1 MGKNAASVFI
11 AALSIAGGAAAQAPQ
26 ADPKVAAPAAA
37 TSQTTAPGPRSPAP
51 SRNQF
56 FSPVMGINIEGE
68 GLALPKGV
76 VEEMPAK
83 PAAETP
89 PAPEPAS
96 TPAATPK

>member
-1 MGKNAASVFI
+1 MRI
-11 AALSIAGGAAAQAPQ
+11 AANVLLVVVAGNAAAQTPSTRQ
-26 ADPKVAAPAAA
+26 VDPTV
-37 TSQTTAPGPRSPAP
+37 TAPMVTQQGTGASQRQPAP

-76 VEEMPAK
+76 VEEMPIK

-89 PAPEPAS
+89 PTPEPAS
-96 TPAATPK
+96 IPAATPK